1 MTCIIIL
8 LYSHLYLYWKT
19 CICINICIDTFLT
32 VFWLKLLTYFKYFQ
46 CLLFLYLIFVLS
58 FLCILWCSRIFISS
72 FKNSYLY
79 LHLCWCALNYTMITT
94 FNFKYSYMHLYWN
107 TFNYA
112 LIVTLNTL
120 STLTDTRTKT
130 LLTVLKLKYT
140 LIFILKRSQLHSHRD
155 SPP

>member
-1 MTCIIIL
+1 M
-8 LYSHLYLYWKT
+8 YWHIFN
-19 CICINICIDTFLT
+19 CVLIETFN
-32 VFWLKLLTYFKYFQ
+32 FKYFR

-79 LHLCWCALNYTMITT
+79 LHSCWCALNYTMITT